1 MQSYIAGDKEFA
13 DILKEELA
21 RNDLSSHLLVNL
33 PIVQGFQIKHMTGS
47 SVVLERRAGDEW

>member
-21 RNDLSSHLLVNL
+21 RNGLSSNLLVNL
-33 PIVQGFQIKHMTGS
+33 PIVQGFQIKHMNGS
-47 SVVLERRAGDEW
+47 SVVLERRTRDER